1 MQTMI
6 DIVEAAIKNMAK
18 IASEEQVRVMFSRV
32 SDTRIQAKLRVAA
45 AGFEW
50 LNDVVSINY
59 ASGVSVVDNGTG
71 LVSIDDSGQKTWSYD
86 QTQELVEF
94 YSGGGQ
100 CC

>member
-1 MQTMI
+1 MNLI
-6 DIVEAAIKNMAK
+6 DIVDAAIRNMAK
-18 IASEEQVRVMFSRV
+18 IATEEEVRVMFSRV
-32 SDTRIQAKLRVAA
+32 TDARIQAKLRVAA

-59 ASGVSVVDNGTG
+59 TSGVSVVDTDGAM
-71 LVSIDDSGQKTWSYD
+71 VSIDDSGQKTWSYD
-86 QTQELVEF
+86 QAGELVEF